1 MDSKLTNLRSTP
13 LKGLGWDHPRGLDA
27 LKRADARLQEETG
40 LTVEWVAR
48 SLQEFSEQTPSELY
62 AGFDLISIDHPHVP
76 HAVEYGQLIALD
88 LHAPDD
94 VARLARESVGPSHA
108 SYHYQGHQWGL
119 ATDAAAQVSAF
130 RPDLVDCAPLLWDDV
145 FERATGKTVLW
156 PYKPVDAI
164 CTLLSLCAQ
173 LRHPAGAV
181 GEQFSLDAIEH
192 ALEILQR
199 LTSLVPDWCAQAN
212 PIDVAEAL
220 TGDDQF
226 TTGVA
231 MFGYSNYSRRGF
243 RQARLVYQDI
253 PSFDGRSRGAVL
265 GGAGLAVSARTE
277 RVEDAVTAAVFLS
290 SASCQSDEYL
300 VGGGQPGNIYAWKSH
315 RVNVATE
322 HFFANTLRTLEKSWV
337 RPHSP
342 GWPDAQRD
350 ASRIL
355 HEALVAR
362 TSDRRLA
369 QELQTI
375 LESGVM
381 RP

>member
-1 MDSKLTNLRSTP
+1 MLPNLSNARRTP

-27 LKRADARLQEETG
+27 LKRADAQLQEDTG
-40 LTVEWVAR
+40 LRVDWIAR
-48 SLQEFSEQTPSELY
+48 SLQEFSEQTPAELY
-62 AGFDLISIDHPHVP
+62 AGFDLVSIDHPHVP
-76 HAVEYGQLIALD
+76 HAVENGQLVALD
-88 LHAPDD
+88 LHASDD

-108 SYHYQGHQWGL
+108 SYRYQGHQWGL

-173 LRHPAGAV
+173 LGHPAAGG
-181 GEQFSLDAIEH
+181 GEQFSLNGIEH

-199 LTSLVPDWCAQAN
+199 LASLVPDWCAEAN

-220 TGDDQF
+220 TVDDQF
-226 TTGVA
+226 TTGIA

-243 RQARLVYQDI
+243 RQSHLVYQDI
-253 PSFDGRSRGAVL
+253 SSFDGESRGAVL
-265 GGAGLAVSARTE
+265 GGAGLAVSAQTE

-290 SASCQSDEYL
+290 SASCQSNEYL
-300 VGGGQPGNIYAWKSH
+300 VGGGQPGNLYAWKSH

-322 HFFANTLRTLEKSWV
+322 HFFSNTLRTLEKSWV
-337 RPHSP
+337 RPQSP

-350 ASRIL
+350 ASRLL

-362 TSDRRLA
+362 RSDRRLA
-369 QELQTI
+369 QEIQTI

-381 RP
+381 QP